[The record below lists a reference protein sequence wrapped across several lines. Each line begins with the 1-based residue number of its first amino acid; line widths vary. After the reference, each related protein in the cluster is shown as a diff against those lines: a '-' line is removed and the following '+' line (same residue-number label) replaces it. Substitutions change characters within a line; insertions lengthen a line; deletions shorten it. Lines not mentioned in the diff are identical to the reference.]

1 MKNMAMTTTSEHNT
15 DTTITILLL
24 LLFTSVDLSIILS
37 LPGLLLS
44 VVMKITVGVSL
55 GVVSVA
61 LEEVGGV
68 LDDFVDNSV
77 WLMGVVPVLCFF
89 VDWISAVGFVV
100 VPFPVVTAACVVGG
114 RVSFDVPVSVVDNF
128 VEVFFVVIGFA
139 VAGFVVDGSVHFS
152 VAKDDRANK
161 LVQ

>member
-89 VDWISAVGFVV
+89 VDWISVVGFVV

>member
-1 MKNMAMTTTSEHNT
+1 MAMTATSEHNT

-24 LLFTSVDLSIILS
+24 LLFTSVDLFIILS

-68 LDDFVDNSV
+68 SDDFVDNSL

-89 VDWISAVGFVV
+89 VDWTSAVGFIV
-100 VPFPVVTAACVVGG
+100 VPLPVVTAACVVGG

-139 VAGFVVDGSVHFS
+139 VAGFVVDGSIHFS